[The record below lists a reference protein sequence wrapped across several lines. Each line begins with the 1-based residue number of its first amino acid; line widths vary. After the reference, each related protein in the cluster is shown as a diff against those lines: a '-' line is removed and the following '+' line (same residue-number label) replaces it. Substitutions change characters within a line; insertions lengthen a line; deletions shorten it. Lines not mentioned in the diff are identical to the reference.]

1 MPIRTSLGD
10 PGNSCKLEGALLQI
24 YGGAKVMI
32 DRARFAD
39 RQLEL
44 AGEFAQY
51 VADHPE
57 VDKILPEKSHIYF
70 EVEGD
75 SEFNKYSRDLAHRR
89 QLEGVPIILVRI
101 KGLAPPPG
109 SRLIDPVIE
118 PVSAIA

>member
-1 MPIRTSLGD
+1 
-10 PGNSCKLEGALLQI
+10 
-24 YGGAKVMI
+24 MI
-32 DRARFAD
+32 DQARFAD

-75 SEFNKYSRDLAHRR
+75 PEFNKKSRDLAHRR

-101 KGLAPPPG
+101 KGLAPPPA

-118 PVSAIA
+118 PVSAIG